1 MIIMKINSKNIKKGL
16 ISGGIQGF
24 IFALGMAAFD
34 YLDKEPFNL
43 NQFLF
48 YFFFFGLIMGLTTV
62 FSNTKKNKK
71 C

>member
-1 MIIMKINSKNIKKGL
+1 MKVNSKNIKKGL

-24 IFALGMAAFD
+24 VFALAMAAFD
-34 YLDKEPFNL
+34 YLGNEPFDL
-43 NQFLF
+43 NKFLF

-62 FSNTKKNKK
+62 FSNSKKNKK